1 MALFS
6 GKITDSLVE
15 KSRRF
20 IKFIGM
26 GRDDV
31 KKHRA
36 IAPWG
41 SESVPPKDAIAIYGH
56 TSVNGE
62 TVVLGYIN
70 KDALAAM
77 NPGES
82 RIFATDANGSL
93 QYYLHFK
100 DDGTAELGGTG
111 NWLVK
116 YNELKAELDK
126 LKTTVNTHTHTGN
139 LGGPTSALLVPN
151 TSDFS
156 LCKHDKVK
164 TK

>member
-1 MALFS
+1 MALFTGS
-6 GKITDSLVE
+6 VTESLI
-15 KSRRF
+15 KKGRRF

-31 KKHRA
+31 KQHRA

-41 SESVPPKDAIAIYGH
+41 DEAMPVEGVVAIYGN

-62 TVVLGYIN
+62 SVVIGYIN
-70 KDALAAM
+70 QIALDAMKA
-77 NPGES
+77 GEK
-82 RIFATDANGSL
+82 RIFSTDSDGALS
-93 QYYLHFK
+93 YYLHFK

-151 TSDFS
+151 ASDFS
-156 LCKHDKVK
+156 LCKHDKVE
-164 TK
+164 TE